1 LQHQIL
7 TRLDTPTELPWYL
20 NKKIKIAIIDSGA
33 RKTDSLVLGAK
44 NGGKL
49 EGRNFQPG
57 PPEQWDDTH
66 GHGTH
71 IARILLEMAP
81 EANLYVAKVT
91 SGQRIEQDMISS
103 ITDAVNW
110 AVQVWDVDII
120 SLSLVIPEKNEKLE
134 EALTQ
139 AMNPGYNGG
148 RRRILFAAAGNT
160 GGNRPMG
167 WLATLP
173 NIIAIHATD
182 GLGAPANFNPTSLSG
197 VSFATL
203 GQGEFG
209 ALVKYSCNIMRKIT
223 TAQHL

>member
-1 LQHQIL
+1 MIATLNTQQ
-7 TRLDTPTELPWYL
+7 RLGASTKLPSYL
-20 NKKIKIAIIDSGA
+20 DNKIKIAIIDSGA

-57 PPEQWDDTH
+57 SPEQWDDTH

-71 IARILLEMAP
+71 TTRLLLDMAP
-81 EANLYVAKVT
+81 QANIYVAKVT
-91 SGQRIEQDMISS
+91 NGQRIEQDMISS
-103 ITDAVNW
+103 ITEAVKW

-120 SLSLVIPEKNEKLE
+120 SLSLVMPEKNEKLE
-134 EALTQ
+134 EALGQ
-139 AMNPGYNGG
+139 AMDPGYDGG
-148 RRRILFAAAGNT
+148 RRRIVFAAAGNT
-160 GGNRPMG
+160 GGIRPMG
-167 WLATLP
+167 WLATMP

-203 GQGEFG
+203 GQGKSSEHKHCFH
-209 ALVKYSCNIMRKIT
+209 YIIRR
-223 TAQHL
+223 